1 MARTRGAKGK
11 RTVGSVRARGD
22 STLVPI
28 NSQRIREMLADR
40 PLLPLAR
47 EVRCDPT
54 QLRRLRDGKQASWRL
69 GKLKRLAVALGVEV
83 IEFLVT
89 SGQDETQDVYRVDV
103 TARSLARECWEAAG
117 QAGDPPFW
125 LTDLLRTFL
134 NLDTWKGAFWDGG
147 HPVLVVSPQRGTRL
161 KAKAL
166 RLEERRRRHFCDQLA
181 YCLRLVLPTQV
192 DLEGGVRVNPRRA
205 GALLRTFRDKGMS
218 RLLKVSTPGSTVT
231 RRVARIAAAKV
242 ASGIYLAS
250 KSNALVARK
259 PKPKK

>member
-22 STLVPI
+22 STLVPV
-28 NSQRIREMLADR
+28 NSQRVREMLADR

-47 EVRCDPT
+47 TVRCDPT

-69 GKLKRLAVALGVEV
+69 GKLKRLAVALDVEV
-83 IEFLVT
+83 IEFQVT
-89 SGQDETQDVYRVDV
+89 SGQGETQDAYRVDV
-103 TARSLARECWEAAG
+103 TARAIARECWQATG
-117 QAGDPPFW
+117 QSGHPPFW

-166 RLEERRRRHFCDQLA
+166 RFEERRRRHFCDQLA
-181 YCLRLVLPTQV
+181 YCLRLVLPTQA

-218 RLLKVSTPGSTVT
+218 RLVKVSTPGTSVT
-231 RRVARIAAAKV
+231 RRVASIAVAKV
-242 ASGIYLAS
+242 ASDLLSAS
-250 KSNALVARK
+250 KSNTLVERK
-259 PKPKK
+259 PKSKK